1 MKILLT
7 RSLLEIDK
15 KYLIDGLVRNGVEDF
30 KIVEPEVYDEEG
42 ICREVKDADVLL
54 GPYITERIIKEAAN
68 LKLIQVPWTGMD
80 TFNFAAV
87 KNSTIPVCNSH
98 SNAASVAEFGVALLL
113 DLIKK
118 ISYHDRKMRY
128 GNWNRDQKPLDLKS
142 GMLAN
147 KMVCILGYGNIGRRI
162 GKLINAF
169 GAKVIAVDNR
179 MENYD
184 EVFKIYE
191 ELDWFKAIAL
201 ADICIIALPLTPKT
215 KKLIDSNAIK
225 RMKKGC
231 LIVNISRAEIIDE
244 DDIYSALIENY
255 LGGFASDVWWNAPN
269 RGETESY
276 VSVTNK
282 FEELDNVILSP
293 HRAGYIEHSLP
304 HLDDIIENITNLFT
318 KKPFI
323 NVVNIHEGY

>member
-7 RSLLEIDK
+7 RSLLDIDK
-15 KYLIDGLVRNGVEDF
+15 KFLIDGLVRNGVEDF
-30 KIVEPEVYDEEG
+30 KIVAPATYDEEG
-42 ICREVKDADVLL
+42 ICREVKDTDVLL
-54 GPYITERIIKEAAN
+54 GSYITERIIKEAVN

-87 KNSTIPVCNSH
+87 KNSTVPICNSH

-118 ISYHDRKMRY
+118 ISYHDRKMRH

-142 GMLAN
+142 GMLSN
-147 KMVCILGYGNIGRRI
+147 KIVCILGYGNIGRRI

-179 MENYD
+179 MGNYD

-191 ELDWFKAIAL
+191 GVEWLQAIAL
-201 ADICIIALPLTPKT
+201 ADICIIALPLTPQT
-215 KKLIDSNAIK
+215 KKLIDSDAIR
-225 RMKKGC
+225 RMKEGC

-244 DDIYSALIENY
+244 DDIYRALIENY
-255 LGGFASDVWWNAPN
+255 IGGFASDVWWNVPK
-269 RGETESY
+269 RGETKSH
-276 VSVTNK
+276 VSINNK
-282 FEELDNVILSP
+282 FEEFDNIVLSP
-293 HRAGYIEHSLP
+293 HRAGFVEHALP
-304 HLDDIIENITNLFT
+304 HLDDVIINISNLFT
-318 KKPFI
+318 KRPFI
-323 NVVNIHEGY
+323 NVVNIHERH